1 MSKKKEKK
9 NYFRKIFLLFILII
23 AGTFLYG
30 RFVET
35 RGLII
40 KEYKIINNKLPESF
54 NGFKIVHFSDVHYG
68 TTIFKDELTTL
79 VNKINELKPDVI
91 IFTGDLI
98 DYNYQLKEEE
108 KNDVINILSKLDSA
122 IDKYAIK
129 GNHDQN
135 NNYLSIIKNAGF
147 KNLNNTNE
155 LLYYKGNTPIRL
167 VGLDDYLEGTINID
181 EAFKYEI
188 EPDYYTIFLAHE
200 PDIINK
206 LDDKKIDLMLSG
218 HSHNGQVRLP
228 FLGAIYKP
236 IGAKTYYDERY
247 QINDTLLYI
256 SSGIGTS
263 KYPIRLFNKPSF
275 NFYRLYTK

>member
-9 NYFRKIFLLFILII
+9 NYFRKIFLLFIFII

>member
-122 IDKYAIK
+122 IDKYEIK